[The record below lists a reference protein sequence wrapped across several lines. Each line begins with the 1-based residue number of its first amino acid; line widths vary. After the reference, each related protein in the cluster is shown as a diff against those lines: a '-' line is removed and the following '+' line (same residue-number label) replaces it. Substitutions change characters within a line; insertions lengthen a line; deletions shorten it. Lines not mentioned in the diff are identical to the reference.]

1 MKKSRK
7 IDSREVGLEIALL
20 LGKHFFKTE
29 HLHYGYW
36 TSDLDIDLLNLP
48 QAQENHSNF
57 VISHIPS
64 QTKTILDVGCG
75 VGRFALKLADRGYHV
90 DCVSPSPVFT
100 KYAHDLLGNK
110 SHIFECS
117 FETLQTENLYDM
129 ILFSESFQYLKLKK
143 VFQNALKFLNDGGY
157 ILICDF
163 FKTDANGKS
172 ALRGGRKLTKF
183 YDTVSQYP
191 LKTIKDIDITPETAP
206 NLKIVN
212 DLLTNVGHPIWNLI
226 IHFLNNNYPLFSKS
240 LQWKYRKRIE
250 KINRKYFSGER
261 NAENFATFKSYR
273 LLLYQK
279 VSL

>member
-1 MKKSRK
+1 MKKRK
-7 IDSREVGLEIALL
+7 KVDSREVGLEIALL

-57 VISHIPS
+57 IISHIPAK
-64 QTKTILDVGCG
+64 TKTILDVGCG
-75 VGRFALKLADRGYHV
+75 VGRFALRLANMGYHV
-90 DCVSPSPVFT
+90 DGVSPSPAFT
-100 KYAHDLLGNK
+100 KYARDLLEDK

-117 FETLQTENLYDM
+117 FEELQTENRYDV
-129 ILFSESFQYLKLKK
+129 ILFSESFQYVNLRKA
-143 VFQNALKFLNDGGY
+143 FQNTLKFLNDGGY

-163 FKTDANGKS
+163 FKTDADGKS

-183 YDTVSQYP
+183 YDIISQYP
-191 LKTIKDIDITPETAP
+191 LKPIKDIDITRETAP

-226 IHFLNNNYPLFSKS
+226 IHLLNNNYPLFSRG
-240 LQWKYRKRIE
+240 LQWKYGKRIE

-261 NAENFATFKSYR
+261 NAENFTIFKSYR
-273 LLLYQK
+273 LLLYKK
-279 VSL
+279 VNP